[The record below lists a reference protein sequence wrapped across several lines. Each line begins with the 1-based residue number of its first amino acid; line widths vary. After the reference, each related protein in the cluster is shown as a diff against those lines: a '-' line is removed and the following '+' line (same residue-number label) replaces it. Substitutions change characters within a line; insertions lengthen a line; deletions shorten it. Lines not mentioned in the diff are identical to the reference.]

1 MANSVFEHVDEV
13 VKLGGDNY
21 GQSTAGQFGGG
32 GEGSNLGAHI
42 GPEGIGAALG
52 GDVLQSTKQLSAGG
66 TVGDTETN
74 MTTNTTSVVVLNI
87 S

>member
-1 MANSVFEHVDEV
+1 MANSVFENVDDV

-21 GQSTAGQFGGG
+21 GSNAAGQFGAGG
-32 GEGSNLGAHI
+32 DSSNLGTHVAQ
-42 GPEGIGAALG
+42 EGIAAALG
-52 GDVLQSTKQLSAGG
+52 GDVLQSTKQLTTGG

-74 MTTNTTSVVVLNI
+74 TTSVLVLNI

>member
-1 MANSVFEHVDEV
+1 MAHSLFENVDDV

-21 GQSTAGQFGGG
+21 GSNVSGQFGSGG
-32 GEGSNLGAHI
+32 VGSNTGAQI
-42 GPEGIGAALG
+42 GQEGIAAALG
-52 GDVLQSTKQLSAGG
+52 GDVLQSTKQLTTGG

-74 MTTNTTSVVVLNI
+74 STSVTVLNI